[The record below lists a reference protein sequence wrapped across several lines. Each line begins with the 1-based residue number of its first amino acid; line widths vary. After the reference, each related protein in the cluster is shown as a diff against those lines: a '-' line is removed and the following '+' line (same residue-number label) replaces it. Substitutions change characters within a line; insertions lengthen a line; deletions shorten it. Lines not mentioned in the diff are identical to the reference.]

1 MAKQSRTV
9 PKNKEAEQVVLGSI
23 LTDSEE
29 VVPKVMD
36 RLEPG
41 FFYWKEHKLIYRAV
55 LELFDQGEPADLV
68 TVTNRL
74 DAKGQL
80 EQARGR
86 LYLSELLDKVVTS
99 ANVEHHADIIRNKA
113 LLRALIDGGRKIT
126 ELGYEDDRSLEE
138 ILDQAEEMVFDISRK
153 EMVEDFH
160 IIGDFLRDHF
170 GQLEKLHHDP
180 EQQTITGLATGFPD
194 LDEKT
199 SGFQDGQLIVIAGRP
214 GTGKTSLALSITRNI
229 AIREDAGIGIFSLE
243 MTKEQLLER
252 LLCGEAKV
260 NLHRLRGGHV
270 RTEKW
275 RDIAE
280 AAGKLQDSRVV
291 IDDLPG
297 NTVIDV
303 KAKAR
308 RMKAEHDIDMLVVD
322 YLQLIEGAKDVNTR
336 EQEIAHISRSLK
348 GLARELRIPVLAL
361 SQLNR
366 SVERRQSKKPK
377 LSDLRESGAIEQDSD
392 LVAFIYRK
400 DYYEN
405 EEENGGSQVS
415 PSELIIGKQRNGPLG
430 KVNLTFHKGYASF
443 YPYTSAG

>member
-1 MAKQSRTV
+1 M
-9 PKNKEAEQVVLGSI
+9 GSI

-303 KAKAR
+303 KAKA
-308 RMKAEHDIDMLVVD
+308 
-322 YLQLIEGAKDVNTR
+322 
-336 EQEIAHISRSLK
+336 
-348 GLARELRIPVLAL
+348 
-361 SQLNR
+361 
-366 SVERRQSKKPK
+366 
-377 LSDLRESGAIEQDSD
+377 
-392 LVAFIYRK
+392 
-400 DYYEN
+400 
-405 EEENGGSQVS
+405 
-415 PSELIIGKQRNGPLG
+415 
-430 KVNLTFHKGYASF
+430 
-443 YPYTSAG
+443 